1 MVHIENQELTVSGR
15 GKLKVDK
22 LLVGDWVEVDEKQN
36 VIEKLLKRENSL
48 VRPPLANVA
57 QALIVIAPIPK
68 ADFLLID
75 KLIIKFLLENIKP
88 IIVINKLDLCANGFL
103 VDIVDQ
109 YSKVCEIMV
118 VSSLDRRP
126 TKEIL
131 LPSLSEKFS
140 ILVGQS
146 AVGKTSIL
154 NCLRDSN
161 LEVGDLSKTGRGK
174 HTTRHSE
181 IFTLENGGL
190 IADTPGFSSLDLE
203 FSKEQILDC
212 YTEFKPYLNKCRFD
226 NCNHIGEA
234 EKDCA
239 VKKAVKNGELN
250 RARYDRFVT
259 LFNIAKEKEKK
270 QK

>member
-1 MVHIENQELTVSGR
+1 MVRIENKELSVSGR
-15 GKLKVDK
+15 GKLKTDK
-22 LLVGDWVEVDEKQN
+22 LLVGDFVEVDEKQK
-36 VIEKLLKRENSL
+36 VITKLLPRTNQL
-48 VRPPLANVA
+48 VRPPLANVE

-68 ADFLLID
+68 ADYLLID
-75 KLIIKFLLENIKP
+75 KLIIKFTLEKIKP

-103 VDIVDQ
+103 VDVVDQ
-109 YSKVCEIMV
+109 YSRVCEIMV
-118 VSSLDRRP
+118 VSSIDLRP

-131 LPSLSEKFS
+131 LPLLSEKFS

-154 NCLRDSN
+154 NCLIDSN
-161 LEVGDLSKTGRGK
+161 LDVGELSKSGRGK

-190 IADTPGFSSLDLE
+190 IADTPGFSSLELE

-212 YTEFKPYLNKCRFD
+212 YLEFQPYLNKCRFD

-239 VKKAVKNGELN
+239 IKQAVK
-250 RARYDRFVT
+250 ADKISKKRYDRFVT
-259 LFNIAKEKEKK
+259 LFNYAKEKEKK
-270 QK
+270 K